1 MPESFAQVYSS
12 KPDDELLA
20 LAADPDC
27 LVEEARRIL
36 EAELERRNLE
46 RRFPLSPGC
55 SRPARVESRWSLWR
69 ILRLASGL
77 ASFVTSALVAVMLFG
92 AFSYAHRY
100 HRLTPPNFLKLAFLF
115 FVITALSLVGAGLL
129 IVGAVKSK

>member
-1 MPESFAQVYSS
+1 MQESFAQVYSS

-46 RRFPLSPGC
+46 RPVPLGGER
-55 SRPARVESRWSLWR
+55 SRPIRVASWGLWR

-92 AFSYAHRY
+92 AFSYVHRH
-100 HRLTPPNFLKLAFLF
+100 HRLTPRNFLELAILF
-115 FVITALSLVGAGLL
+115 SVITTLSLVGAGLL
-129 IVGAVKSK
+129 IVSAVKSK

>member
-1 MPESFAQVYSS
+1 MQESFAQVYSS

-36 EAELERRNLE
+36 EAELGRRNLE
-46 RRFPLSPGC
+46 RPVPLGGERSGPT
-55 SRPARVESRWSLWR
+55 RVETRWGVWR
-69 ILRLASGL
+69 ILRIASGL

-100 HRLTPPNFLKLAFLF
+100 HRLTPPNFLELAILF
-115 FVITALSLVGAGLL
+115 SVITALSLVGAGLL